1 MKKEVLNPHKVFTD
15 LKINAMKRILILVL
29 LVFFGFIPS
38 SMNAQSAEIQQ
49 LILNI
54 EKLSQFKKILS
65 DMKRGYELLSGGY
78 KTVKDMSEGNFSL
91 HKTFLDALM
100 QVSPTVKNYKRVGD
114 IVNYQILLVK
124 ESKKGLNRFL
134 KSESFREQEINYF
147 EKVYGNLLNQSL
159 RNLDE
164 LTIVITADKLR
175 MSDDERLQAIDNI
188 YMEMQDKLLFLR
200 DFNISSSIL
209 VLQRAKEKKDV
220 YASKELLDL
229 KN

>member
-1 MKKEVLNPHKVFTD
+1 MVNLLIVFTE
-15 LKINAMKRILILVL
+15 LKINTMKKILILVL
-29 LVFFGFIPS
+29 MISLGFIPCKVS
-38 SMNAQSAEIQQ
+38 AQSAEIQQ

-65 DMKRGYELLSGGY
+65 DMKKGYELLSGGY
-78 KTVKDMSEGNFSL
+78 RTVKDMSEGNYSL

-100 QVSPTVKNYKRVGD
+100 QVSPTIKNYKRVGD

-124 ESKKGLNRFL
+124 ESRKGLNRFF
-134 KSESFREQEINYF
+134 KSEIFSQQEISYF
-147 EKVYGNLLNQSL
+147 EKVYGNLLYQSL

-164 LTIVITADKLR
+164 LTMVITADKLR
-175 MSDDERLQAIDNI
+175 MSDEERLEAIDGI

-200 DFNISSSIL
+200 DFNKSSSLL

-220 YASKELLDL
+220 DISKEFLDL
-229 KN
+229 NN

>member
-1 MKKEVLNPHKVFTD
+1 MKK
-15 LKINAMKRILILVL
+15 I
-29 LVFFGFIPS
+29 FISVVIAVTLFLPYKAG
-38 SMNAQSAEIQQ
+38 AQSEEIQH

-65 DMKRGYELLSGGY
+65 DMKKGYELLSAGY
-78 KTVKDMSEGNFSL
+78 KTVKDMSEGNFNL

-100 QVSPTVKNYKRVGD
+100 QVSPAVKNYKRVGD
-114 IVNYQILLVK
+114 IVNLQVLLVK
-124 ESKKGLNRFL
+124 ESKKGLERFI
-134 KSESFREQEINYF
+134 KSGSFSQKELGYF

-175 MSDDERLQAIDNI
+175 MSDDERLTAVDNV
-188 YMEMQDKLLFLR
+188 YQEMQDKLSFLR
-200 DFNISSSIL
+200 NFNASSNL
-209 VLQRAKEKKDV
+209 LLLQRIRESKDV
-220 YASKELLDL
+220 YAAKELHEL